1 MDAAVEEWEALVG
14 GGAVAQARKPTAADV
29 NEIARRH
36 GILKGKWLL
45 FPKTPAE
52 ADAAW
57 AAVVAAVAGGALCPS
72 AKVSSI
78 SPEEGGHVLCAYTV
92 DYLDSG
98 DVMRVCAALQ
108 RALPP
113 LADRRMLYKPDI
125 FTHLGIYGGN
135 PYAITPTV
143 HRASL

>member
-14 GGAVAQARKPTAADV
+14 AEGAQAKKPTAADV
-29 NEIARRH
+29 DAIARRH

-78 SPEEGGHVLCAYTV
+78 SPEEPGHVLCAYTS
-92 DYLDSG
+92 DYLDST
-98 DVMRVCAALQ
+98 DVMRVAAALQ

-113 LADRRMLYKPDI
+113 LTDRRMLYKPDI
-125 FTHLGIYGGN
+125 LTFLGIYGGN
-135 PYAITPTV
+135 PYGIKPTV